1 MREGIMGQIEGEYD
15 ETRGPHIML
24 ASRRM
29 FYPFDPRP
37 EEFEWTDV
45 GAGLS
50 RTCRFN
56 GQLPTDE
63 RTTVCPN
70 DIYSVAQHS
79 CMAGELL
86 DKEHPD
92 APAWLRLA
100 IHLHDGDEALCGIG
114 DPCGPVKRSPLLE
127 PVLRPYLDKIADA
140 VAAKAGLTGTH
151 LRCAE
156 VKVYD
161 KLVYAWEDRDIRG
174 NEAKPEYRARIPK
187 ERLIPWSPAKSNM
200 VWMMRLYKL
209 LDEYKRVVML

>member
-1 MREGIMGQIEGEYD
+1 MGQIEGEFD
-15 ETRGPHIML
+15 AIRGPHIML
-24 ASRRM
+24 ASRKIW
-29 FYPFDPRP
+29 FPFDPRP

-50 RTCRFN
+50 RTGRFN

-86 DKEHPD
+86 DKEHPN

-100 IHLHDGDEALCGIG
+100 LHLHDGDEALSGIG
-114 DPCGPVKRSPLLE
+114 DPCGPVKRAPQLE

-140 VAAKAGLTGTH
+140 VAAKAGLTGAH

-156 VKVYD
+156 VKAYD

-174 NEAKPEYRARIPK
+174 HEPPNEYRARLPKNPLVPWIPGK
-187 ERLIPWSPAKSNM
+187 AFQ
-200 VWMMRLYKL
+200 VWMSRLNFL
-209 LDEYKRVVML
+209 LDECRKVTTL

>member
-1 MREGIMGQIEGEYD
+1 MGMIEGEYD
-15 ETRGPHIML
+15 GKRGPHIMM
-24 ASRRM
+24 ASRKM
-29 FYPFDPRP
+29 FFPFDPRP
-37 EEFEWTDV
+37 DEFEWTDV

-50 RTCRFN
+50 RVCRFN

-63 RTTVCPN
+63 HTTVGPN

-79 CMAGELL
+79 CMAGALL

-92 APAWLRLA
+92 APEWLRLA
-100 IHLHDGDEALCGIG
+100 LHLHDGDEALCGIG

-140 VAAKAGLTGTH
+140 VAAKAGLDGKH

-174 NEAKPEYRARIPK
+174 HEQKK
-187 ERLIPWSPAKSNM
+187 ESHKRLPSDCLVPWTPAKAFM
-200 VWMMRLYKL
+200 VWMSRLNLL
-209 LDEYKRVVML
+209 LDEYQRVATL